1 MSVYVA
7 RVGVW
12 VCGAVGVVPG
22 GVGGEVERGGGLVRL
37 LGCWRSWEMEKLV
50 RVGVLGS
57 VMCVTLEH
65 GRREQYS
72 LSCFILF

>member
-22 GVGGEVERGGGLVRL
+22 GVGGEVERGVAG
-37 LGCWRSWEMEKLV
+37 LGCWAVGEVGEVGKLEKLGNGE
-50 RVGVLGS
+50 VG
-57 VMCVTLEH
+57 E
-65 GRREQYS
+65 GR
-72 LSCFILF
+72 FDG